1 MEDGAKVEVASPNDI
16 LTAEDSITVTW
27 SPSKLLETEVI
38 AIDPSSLT
46 VDVIMYEVQ
55 TTSQGNYIQHEIAV
69 LASDIPN
76 NGKATI
82 TIPSIEIFDTT
93 PVHSVNIIV
102 NLNNRS
108 LRNRCAIGDKLVDV
122 AQKIGQWSINMFL
135 KQPEFAKPFFFAC
148 KAWAR
153 LEPAS
158 IGPVLLDRVTQT
170 APCPSTLEQDGTVPV
185 NSGLV
190 EDEHK
195 FLIKIFHPDADKCF
209 RQQTITKY
217 NYIIIIKLFL

>member
-1 MEDGAKVEVASPNDI
+1 MEDDAKVEVTSPNDI
-16 LTAEDSITVTW
+16 LTSGDSITVTW

-38 AIDPSSLT
+38 AVDPSSLT

-55 TTSQGNYIQHEIAV
+55 TTSQGNYIQHEIAE

-76 NGKATI
+76 DGKATI
-82 TIPSIEIFDTT
+82 TIPPIKNFDNT

-108 LRNRCAIGDKLVDV
+108 LRNRHSIGDKLVDI

-135 KQPEFAKPFFFAC
+135 KNPKPFNLAC
-148 KAWAR
+148 RVWAR

-158 IGPVLLDRVTQT
+158 IGPVLLDRVAQT
-170 APCPSTLEQDGTVPV
+170 APCPPTLGRNGRIPE
-185 NSGLV
+185 NSGLI
-190 EDEHK
+190 EDK
-195 FLIKIFHPDADKCF
+195 YKILIKIFHPDADRCF
-209 RQQTITKY
+209 RQQTITR
-217 NYIIIIKLFL
+217 YIL

>member
-1 MEDGAKVEVASPNDI
+1 MRLLSLVPMEDDAKVEVTSSNDI
-16 LTAEDSITVTW
+16 LTAGDSITVTW

-38 AIDPSSLT
+38 AIDPSNLT

-55 TTSQGNYIQHEIAV
+55 TTSSGIYVQHEIAV

-102 NLNNRS
+102 NLSNRS
-108 LRNRCAIGDKLVDV
+108 LRNRRAIGDKLVDV
-122 AQKIGQWSINMFL
+122 AQKIGQWSINWFL
-135 KQPEFAKPFFFAC
+135 KQPKFAIPFYLAC
-148 KAWAR
+148 RAWAL

-158 IGPVLLDRVTQT
+158 VGPELLDRVTQT
-170 APCPSTLEQDGTVPV
+170 APCPPNVGQAGTA

-190 EDEHK
+190 EDENK
-195 FLIKIFHPDADKCF
+195 FLISIFHPDADRCF
-209 RQQTITKY
+209 RQQTITR
-217 NYIIIIKLFL
+217 YIL